1 MSLYQA
7 NTWVQEPSSE
17 ATFISFFSSATSAFS
32 TANVNGRILAS
43 SSSSVGFGVGS
54 DYRLKQNI
62 KDYKK
67 GLHNISNLRPVTYQ
81 MKSHPDETLRGF
93 IAHEV
98 EDYIPSAVQGI
109 KDGVDKNGEDIMQTL
124 IKGEF
129 ITDIVSAIKELK
141 NEVDSLRAEIKSLQ
155 K

>member
-1 MSLYQA
+1 MQ
-7 NTWVQEPSSE
+7 
-17 ATFISFFSSATSAFS
+17 
-32 TANVNGRILAS
+32 
-43 SSSSVGFGVGS
+43 GV
-54 DYRLKQNI
+54 
-62 KDYKK
+62 
-67 GLHNISNLRPVTYQ
+67 
-81 MKSHPDETLRGF
+81 
-93 IAHEV
+93 
-98 EDYIPSAVQGI
+98 